1 MKAIIFDCDGTL
13 AYTMAVHFEAWSIVA
28 HRYEFIFDEDRFYSL
43 GGWPTEKIIALLA
56 GEVGKTLDVMAV
68 AHEKEAAYLERLQQ
82 VRPIEPV
89 VAVVREHHGKLPL
102 AVATGAFRSIC
113 ELTLEHIGLT
123 GMFNTLVSCE
133 DVTRHKPEP
142 DVFLEAAR
150 RLNVAPRD
158 CVVYEDTDPG
168 VEAARRAGMEI
179 VDVRSFFTPRRVT
192 PSSPRGF

>member
-13 AYTMAVHFEAWSIVA
+13 ADTMPVHFEAWSLVA
-28 HRYEFIFDEDRFYSL
+28 QRYEFAFDEDRFYSL
-43 GGWPTEKIIALLA
+43 GGWPTEKIITLLA
-56 GEVGKTLDVMAV
+56 EEAGKTVDVLAV
-68 AHEKEAAYLERLQQ
+68 AHEKEAAYQERLQQ
-82 VRPIEPV
+82 VRPIESV

-113 ELTLEHIGLT
+113 ELTLAHIGLK
-123 GMFNTLVSCE
+123 GMFDTLVSCE

-150 RLNVAPRD
+150 RLNMSPRD
-158 CVVYEDTDPG
+158 CLVYEDTDPG
-168 VEAARRAGMEI
+168 VEAARRAGMKI

-192 PSSPRGF
+192 PLKNGA